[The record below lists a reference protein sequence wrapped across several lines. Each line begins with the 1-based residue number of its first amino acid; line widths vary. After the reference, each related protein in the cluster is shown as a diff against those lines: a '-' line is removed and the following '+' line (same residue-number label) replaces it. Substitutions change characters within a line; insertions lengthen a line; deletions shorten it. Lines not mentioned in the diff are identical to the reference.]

1 MSFFVNA
8 FRDLVSKDK
17 DFANR
22 KEAVPDILYSTGF
35 PNLDATN
42 GYIADALDPET
53 KQKYQYYN
61 MGICDGSINLI
72 IARSGSGK
80 STYCGQAGAN
90 IVRPFENGSI
100 FEENIEGGMTTQR
113 RMALCRFSQE
123 EVEKRIIV
131 RNSGITIE
139 NFYKRV
145 KAIHD
150 LKIQHAE
157 ELTYDTGLHDI
168 YGNPIK
174 KMIPTVVILDSLATI
189 SPEKVGD
196 EKELSGQ
203 MTQTAAAKAVAAS
216 LRALVPA
223 CKEANIII
231 FIINHITQKV
241 EINPMMHSKAQ
252 TVYLKNDETLP
263 RGVTPIYLA
272 NNVIRLDDAV
282 KLKEEEGF
290 GIAGT
295 ITSFI
300 LVKSRSARAN
310 SMTKLVFN
318 QDIGFDP
325 ELSMYQFLKDH
336 GYVNGAGVG
345 YYLGNHS
352 EYKFSQKKFKEK
364 LATDAGFRQVFE
376 EISQEALAKI
386 MDKPRVYSMVE
397 DENQPIDTIVN
408 MMKRKVMEDTSAIT
422 IKNAA

>member
-80 STYCGQAGAN
+80 STYCVQAGAN

-157 ELTYDTGLHDI
+157 ELIYDTGLH
-168 YGNPIK
+168 
-174 KMIPTVVILDSLATI
+174 VI
-189 SPEKVGD
+189 
-196 EKELSGQ
+196 
-203 MTQTAAAKAVAAS
+203 
-216 LRALVPA
+216 
-223 CKEANIII
+223 
-231 FIINHITQKV
+231 
-241 EINPMMHSKAQ
+241 
-252 TVYLKNDETLP
+252 
-263 RGVTPIYLA
+263 
-272 NNVIRLDDAV
+272 
-282 KLKEEEGF
+282 
-290 GIAGT
+290 
-295 ITSFI
+295 
-300 LVKSRSARAN
+300 
-310 SMTKLVFN
+310 
-318 QDIGFDP
+318 
-325 ELSMYQFLKDH
+325 
-336 GYVNGAGVG
+336 
-345 YYLGNHS
+345 
-352 EYKFSQKKFKEK
+352 
-364 LATDAGFRQVFE
+364 
-376 EISQEALAKI
+376 
-386 MDKPRVYSMVE
+386 
-397 DENQPIDTIVN
+397 
-408 MMKRKVMEDTSAIT
+408 
-422 IKNAA
+422 